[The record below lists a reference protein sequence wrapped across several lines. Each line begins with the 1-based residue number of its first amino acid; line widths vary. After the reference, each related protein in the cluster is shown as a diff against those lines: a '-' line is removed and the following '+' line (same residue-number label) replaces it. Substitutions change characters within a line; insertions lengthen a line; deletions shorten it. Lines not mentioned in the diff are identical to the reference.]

1 MKLGF
6 VGLGRMG
13 GNMVRRL
20 LADGHEVVAW
30 SRSAES
36 VKEAVSGGAVGATT
50 LEDVVA
56 RLSPPRVVWLMI
68 PAGDPVETSIAT
80 LRPLLSAG
88 DVLVDGG
95 NSRFSDSA
103 RRAALLET
111 AGVGF
116 LDAGTS
122 GGIWG
127 LKNGYCLMV
136 GGRAEPFRTVEPAF
150 RTLAPPE
157 GYAHVGPPGAGH
169 FVKMVHNAI
178 EYSMLQG
185 YGEGFELLAA
195 SGFDLDLPRVARLW
209 THASV
214 VRSWLL
220 DLLVRALEEDP
231 KLASVKGFVQDSGE
245 GRWTLHEAI
254 ERSVPMPALADALFA
269 RFASRQEES
278 FSAKVIA
285 ALRNQFGGHAV
296 RGLTPGGGQI
306 PPPEGGQILLK
317 KKTDS

>member
-20 LADGHEVVAW
+20 HADGHEIVAW
-30 SRSAES
+30 ARSSES
-36 VKEAVSGGAVGATT
+36 VKEAVSDGAIGATS
-50 LEDVVA
+50 LEDLAV
-56 RLSPPRVVWLMI
+56 RLSSPRVVWLMI
-68 PAGDPVETSIAT
+68 PAGQPVEQSIAT

-88 DVLVDGG
+88 DVIVDGG

-103 RRAALLET
+103 RRAAELEKD
-111 AGVGF
+111 GVGF

-127 LKNGYCLMV
+127 RKNGYCLMV
-136 GGRAEPFRTVEPAF
+136 GGRSDHFRTVEPAF
-150 RTLAPPE
+150 KTLAPPE
-157 GYAHVGPPGAGH
+157 GYAHVGAAGSGH
-169 FVKMVHNAI
+169 FTKMVHNAI
-178 EYSMLQG
+178 EYAMLQG
-185 YGEGFELLAA
+185 YGEGFEMLQA
-195 SGFDLDLPRVARLW
+195 SGYDLDLPQVARLW

-220 DLLVRALEEDP
+220 DLLVLALEDDP
-231 KLASVKGFVQDSGE
+231 KLATIKGFVEDSGE

-254 ERSVPMPALADALFA
+254 ERAVPMPALADALFA
-269 RFASRQEES
+269 RFSSRQSES

-285 ALRNQFGGHAV
+285 ALRAQFGGHAI
-296 RGLTPGGGQI
+296 TK
-306 PPPEGGQILLK
+306 E
-317 KKTDS
+317 

>member
-20 LADGHEVVAW
+20 LADGHEIVAW
-30 SRSAES
+30 ARSAES
-36 VKEAVSGGAVGATT
+36 VAEAVSEGATGAT
-50 LEDVVA
+50 SLEDVVA
-56 RLSPPRVVWLMI
+56 NLSPPRAIWLMI
-68 PAGDPVETSIAT
+68 PAGDPVEKSVTT
-80 LRPLLSAG
+80 LKPLLSRG
-88 DVLVDGG
+88 DVIVDGG

-103 RRAALLET
+103 RRAAELE
-111 AGVGF
+111 AEGIGF

-127 LKNGYCLMV
+127 LEHGYCLMV
-136 GGRAEPFRTVEPAF
+136 GGRSDYFRMVEPVF

-169 FVKMVHNAI
+169 FTKMVHNAV
-178 EYSMLQG
+178 EYAMLQG
-185 YGEGFELLAA
+185 YGEGFELLQA
-195 SGFDLDLPRVARLW
+195 SGYDLDLLQIARLW

-220 DLLVRALEEDP
+220 DLLVRALEKDP
-231 KLASVKGFVQDSGE
+231 KLATVRGFVEDSGE

-254 ERSVPMPALADALFA
+254 ERAVPMPALADALFA
-269 RFASRQEES
+269 RFTSRQPES

-285 ALRNQFGGHAV
+285 ALRAQFGGHAV
-296 RGLTPGGGQI
+296 TK
-306 PPPEGGQILLK
+306 E
-317 KKTDS
+317 

>member
-20 LADGHEVVAW
+20 LADGHEIVAW
-30 SRSAES
+30 ARSAES
-36 VKEAVSGGAVGATT
+36 VAEAVSEGATGGT
-50 LEDVVA
+50 SLEDVVA
-56 RLSPPRVVWLMI
+56 NLSPPRAIWLMI
-68 PAGDPVETSIAT
+68 PAGDPVEKSVTT
-80 LRPLLSAG
+80 LKPLLSRG
-88 DVLVDGG
+88 DVIVDGG

-103 RRAALLET
+103 RRAAELE
-111 AGVGF
+111 AEGIGF

-127 LKNGYCLMV
+127 LEYGYCLMV
-136 GGRAEPFRTVEPAF
+136 GGRSDYFRMVEPVF

-169 FVKMVHNAI
+169 FTKMVHNAV
-178 EYSMLQG
+178 EYAMLQG
-185 YGEGFELLAA
+185 YGEGFELLQA
-195 SGFDLDLPRVARLW
+195 SGYDLDLPQIARLW

-220 DLLVRALEEDP
+220 DLLVRALEKDP
-231 KLASVKGFVQDSGE
+231 KLATVKGFVEDSGE

-254 ERSVPMPALADALFA
+254 ERAVPMPALADALFA
-269 RFASRQEES
+269 RFTSRQPES

-285 ALRNQFGGHAV
+285 ALRAQFGGHAV
-296 RGLTPGGGQI
+296 TK
-306 PPPEGGQILLK
+306 E
-317 KKTDS
+317 

>member
-13 GNMVRRL
+13 GNMVQRL
-20 LADGHEVVAW
+20 LADGHELVVYA
-30 SRSAES
+30 RSEDSIRQA
-36 VKEAVSGGAVGATT
+36 AARGAVGASS
-50 LEDVVA
+50 LEDLIA

-68 PAGDPVETSIAT
+68 PAGKPVEEAVAT
-80 LRPLLSAG
+80 LRVRLSRG
-88 DVLVDGG
+88 DVVVDGG

-103 RRAALLET
+103 RRAAELG
-111 AGVGF
+111 ADGIGF

-136 GGRAEPFRTVEPAF
+136 GGKAEDFQRLEPALA
-150 RTLAPPE
+150 TLAPKD
-157 GYAHVGPPGAGH
+157 GYAHVGAAGAGH
-169 FVKMVHNAI
+169 YVKMVHNAI

-185 YGEGFELLAA
+185 FGEGFEMLQT
-195 SGFDLDLPRVARLW
+195 SGYDLNLYQIAKLW
-209 THASV
+209 TRASV

-220 DLLVRALEEDP
+220 DLLVLALQEDP
-231 KLASVKGFVQDSGE
+231 KLAGIQGYVEDSGE
-245 GRWTLHEAI
+245 GRWTLQEAI
-254 ERSVPMPALADALFA
+254 ERSVPVPTLADALFA
-269 RFASRQEES
+269 RFASRQKES

-296 RGLTPGGGQI
+296 KIR
-306 PPPEGGQILLK
+306 
-317 KKTDS
+317 

>member
-6 VGLGRMG
+6 VGLGKMG

-20 LADGHEVVAW
+20 LADKHEIVGWA
-30 SRSAES
+30 RSPDA
-36 VKEAVSGGAVGATT
+36 VKEAVSYGAVGAAS

-68 PAGDPVETSIAT
+68 PAGDPVESSIAA
-80 LRPLLSAG
+80 LRPILSKG
-88 DVLVDGG
+88 DVIVDGG
-95 NSRFSDSA
+95 NSRFTDSA
-103 RRAALLET
+103 RRAADL
-111 AGVGF
+111 AKDGIGF

-127 LKNGYCLMV
+127 RQNGYCLMV
-136 GGRAEPFRTVEPAF
+136 GGEAGHFRTVEPVF

-157 GYAHVGPPGAGH
+157 GYAHVGAAGSGH
-169 FVKMVHNAI
+169 FVKMVHNAV
-178 EYSMLQG
+178 EYAMLQG
-185 YGEGFELLAA
+185 YGEGFEMLQA
-195 SGFDLDLPRVARLW
+195 SGYDMDLLKIARLW

-220 DLLVRALEEDP
+220 DLLVLALEQDP
-231 KLASVKGFVQDSGE
+231 KLATIKGFVQDSGE

-254 ERSVPMPALADALFA
+254 ERAVPMPALAAALFA
-269 RFASRQEES
+269 RFTSRQDES

-296 RGLTPGGGQI
+296 EKER
-306 PPPEGGQILLK
+306 
-317 KKTDS
+317 

>member
-20 LADGHEVVAW
+20 LADGHEIVAW
-30 SRSAES
+30 ARSAES
-36 VKEAVSGGAVGATT
+36 VAEAVSEGATGGT
-50 LEDVVA
+50 SLEDVVA
-56 RLSPPRVVWLMI
+56 NLSPPRAIWLMI
-68 PAGDPVETSIAT
+68 PAGDPVEKSVTT
-80 LRPLLSAG
+80 LKPLLSRG
-88 DVLVDGG
+88 DVIVDGG

-103 RRAALLET
+103 RRAAELE
-111 AGVGF
+111 AEGIGF

-127 LKNGYCLMV
+127 LEYGYCLMV
-136 GGRAEPFRTVEPAF
+136 GGRSDYFRMVEPVF

-169 FVKMVHNAI
+169 FTKMVHNAV
-178 EYSMLQG
+178 EYAMLQG
-185 YGEGFELLAA
+185 YGEGFELLQA
-195 SGFDLDLPRVARLW
+195 SGYDLDLLQIARLW

-220 DLLVRALEEDP
+220 DLLVRALEKDP
-231 KLASVKGFVQDSGE
+231 KLATVKGFVEDSGE

-254 ERSVPMPALADALFA
+254 ERAVPMPALADALFA
-269 RFASRQEES
+269 RFTSRQPES

-285 ALRNQFGGHAV
+285 ALRAQFGGHAV
-296 RGLTPGGGQI
+296 TK
-306 PPPEGGQILLK
+306 E
-317 KKTDS
+317 

>member
-6 VGLGRMG
+6 VGLGKMG

-30 SRSAES
+30 ARGAEAIQES
-36 VKEAVSGGAVGATT
+36 VSYGAVGATS
-50 LEDVVA
+50 LQDIVP

-68 PAGDPVETSIAT
+68 PAGDPVESSIAA
-80 LRPLLSAG
+80 LRPLLAAG
-88 DVLVDGG
+88 DVIVDGG

-103 RRAALLET
+103 RRAADL
-111 AGVGF
+111 AKSGIGF

-127 LKNGYCLMV
+127 RVNGYCLMV
-136 GGRAEPFRTVEPAF
+136 GGAPEHFRTVEPAF
-150 RTLAPPE
+150 RTLAPPD
-157 GYAHVGPPGAGH
+157 GYAHVGAPGSGH
-169 FVKMVHNAI
+169 FVKMVHNAV
-178 EYSMLQG
+178 EYAMLQG
-185 YGEGFELLAA
+185 YGEGFEMLQA
-195 SGFDLDLPRVARLW
+195 SGYDLDLLKISRLW

-220 DLLVRALEEDP
+220 DLLVLALEKDP
-231 KLASVKGFVQDSGE
+231 TLATIKGFVQDSGE

-254 ERSVPMPALADALFA
+254 ERAVPMPALAAALFS
-269 RFASRQEES
+269 RFTSRQTES
-278 FSAKVIA
+278 FSAKVIS

-296 RGLTPGGGQI
+296 
-306 PPPEGGQILLK
+306 EK
-317 KKTDS
+317 E

>member
-1 MKLGF
+1 MRLGF

-13 GNMVRRL
+13 ANMVRRL
-20 LADGHEVVAW
+20 LADRHEVVAW
-30 SRSAES
+30 ARS
-36 VKEAVSGGAVGATT
+36 VDTVREAVAEGAIGASS
-50 LEDVVA
+50 LEDVA
-56 RLSPPRVVWLMI
+56 DRLTPPRVVWLMI
-68 PAGDPVETSIAT
+68 PAGDPVESSIAS
-80 LRPLLSAG
+80 LRPRLSAG
-88 DVLVDGG
+88 DVIVDGG

-103 RRAALLET
+103 RRAAELEKQ
-111 AGVGF
+111 GIGF

-127 LKNGYCLMV
+127 LQNGYCLMV
-136 GGRAEPFRTVEPAF
+136 GGRSDHFRKVEPALK
-150 RTLAPPE
+150 TLAPPD
-157 GYAHVGPPGAGH
+157 GYAHVGAPGAGH

-185 YGEGFELLAA
+185 YGEGFEMLQA
-195 SGFDLDLPRVARLW
+195 SGYDLDLPQVSRLW

-220 DLLVRALEEDP
+220 DLLVLALEADP
-231 KLASVKGFVQDSGE
+231 KLASVKGFVHDSGE

-254 ERSVPMPALADALFA
+254 ERAIPMPALADALFA
-269 RFASRQEES
+269 RFYSRQTES

-296 RGLTPGGGQI
+296 TK
-306 PPPEGGQILLK
+306 E
-317 KKTDS
+317 